1 MVDADEGTGFRVNIA
16 AAGIRNPVELTLTAG
31 SEEQRLAVTEDGTL
45 HFPRR
50 LADGASFAIAVAKTQ
65 QCVVPA
71 SGAIAGADATLDLI
85 CDGVTELSSVT
96 FDTAVRLT
104 PRFFDPRVT
113 SYTGFEPFLL
123 DTGAPVTMSATK
135 ADASAVVSPSLPIT
149 VAADADLAVSVARD
163 PLSARTYSFTLS
175 RKLLQESY
183 VKAPQA
189 LAAPNFGGFIFA
201 GGTLVGIAPTGVAIS
216 KETLVVGAPTAS
228 QAFVFVRAGSMWTH
242 QATFSV
248 PGARLGQAVAIDG
261 DTLVLGAPAA
271 NAGVGAA
278 FLAHRTNGVWS
289 ALQPL
294 VAQPA
299 PGVDAH
305 YGGAVAI
312 AGAYLVIGAPDGVTS
327 PHPGAVHVFHDPG
340 SGFVYERTLADGTD
354 ANFGCAVGMSG
365 TTVAIG
371 APFDQTGRGGVY
383 VYDAASGQRAFS
395 GFGGAAGDHLGF
407 AVDIDNDLMVAGA
420 PDASS
425 AAGRVQVFRFATA
438 WASEIV
444 LAPTPTPPTDAAFG
458 AAVAVDRGHVIVG
471 ARIEDCG
478 GRGVLPATCA
488 GSAANAGA
496 AYTFRKL
503 GATWTQDAYIK
514 SSNADPAD
522 QFGTSVA
529 VDGDTFVVSAGRE
542 ASAATG
548 VDGDQS
554 NNGATDSGAV
564 YVFR

>member
-1 MVDADEGTGFRVNIA
+1 MVDADEGSGFRVDVT
-16 AAGIRNPVELTLTAG
+16 AAGIRNPVELVLAD
-31 SEEQRLAVTEDGTL
+31 QRLAITEDGTL

-50 LADGASFAIAVAKTQ
+50 LADGTAFAVTVAATQ
-65 QCVVPA
+65 ECHLDPPT
-71 SGAIAGADATLDLI
+71 GTIAGADAALALV
-85 CDGVTELSSVT
+85 CDGASELSSLT
-96 FDTAVRLT
+96 FDTFVRLA

-113 SYTGFEPFLL
+113 AYTGFEPFLL
-123 DTGAPVTMSATK
+123 DANAEVTVTGTP
-135 ADASAVVSPSLPIT
+135 ADASALVSPLPIT
-149 VAADADLAVSVARD
+149 IPVDADVMISLMRAPLAT
-163 PLSARTYSFTLS
+163 RTYSFALS

-183 VKAPQA
+183 VKAPQQ
-189 LAAPNFGGFIFA
+189 LTAPNFGGFIFQSA
-201 GGTLVGIAPTGVAIS
+201 TLLGIPPTSVAIS
-216 KETLVVGAPTAS
+216 KDTLVVGAPTAS
-228 QAFVFVRAGSMWTH
+228 QAFVFVRAGSAWAH

-248 PGARLGQAVAIDG
+248 AGARLGQSVAIDG

-278 FLAHRTNGVWS
+278 FLAQRSNGVWS

-299 PGVDAH
+299 PGANAH

-312 AGAYLVIGAPDGVTS
+312 SGAYLVIGAPDGATS
-327 PHPGAVHVFHDPG
+327 PHPGAVHVFHDLG
-340 SGFVYERTLADGTD
+340 GGFVYERTLADGSD
-354 ANFGCAVGMSG
+354 ANFGSAVGMSG

-383 VYDAASGQRAFS
+383 IYDAATGQRAFS
-395 GFGGAAGDHLGF
+395 AAGGAAGEHLGF

-425 AAGRVQVFRFATA
+425 LAGRVQVFRFTTA

-444 LAPTPTPPTDAAFG
+444 LAPTPAPATDAAFG
-458 AAVAVDRGHVIVG
+458 FAVAVDRGHVIVG
-471 ARIEDCG
+471 GRLDDCG
-478 GRGVLPATCA
+478 GRGVLPATCT
-488 GSAANAGA
+488 GSAPNAGA
-496 AYTFRKL
+496 AYAFRKI
-503 GATWTQDAYIK
+503 GAVWTQDAYVK
-514 SSNADPAD
+514 SSNADPGD

-529 VDGDTFVVSAGRE
+529 VDRDTFVVSAGRE

-548 VDGDQS
+548 VDGDQT
-554 NNGATDSGAV
+554 NNGAADSGAV